1 MTSVLGEYMAPVAG
15 DPTHLVVLLSRS
27 ADAVS
32 LARYLLAMNVVLLV
46 SWSTAHAAAVLD
58 SLDVDLLLLD
68 DDERVRGSWADGA
81 AGAVPTV
88 FLRRRDALLGGP
100 DGIEA
105 AEPFEIAFA
114 VQQRLQIMDHGH
126 ARWGPIELDARRHEA
141 TWHGHP
147 LSLTPAQF
155 RILAVLVHAR
165 GAVVTRTHLCHRAL
179 DGVGPG
185 NYERLDAHLRR
196 IRRLLEPDPSHP
208 EFLLTVR
215 GAGVRLADLAP
226 ARQVPSGTH
235 WRPATSVPAR
245 GEPSRSVGTTARG
258 GRAPR

>member
-1 MTSVLGEYMAPVAG
+1 MAPIPG
-15 DPTHLVVLLSRS
+15 DATHLVLLLSRS
-27 ADAVS
+27 ADAVALS
-32 LARYLLAMNVVLLV
+32 RYLLAMDIVLLV
-46 SWSTAHAAAVLD
+46 SWSTAHATAVLD

-68 DDERVRGSWADGA
+68 DEWADAWSMTTG
-81 AGAVPTV
+81 GAVPLV
-88 FLRRRDALLGGP
+88 FLRRGDALPEGP
-100 DGIEA
+100 DGIRAE
-105 AEPFEIAFA
+105 EPFEIAFA
-114 VQQRLQIMDHGH
+114 VQQRLQIMAHGH

-141 TWHGHP
+141 RWYDRP
-147 LSLTPAQF
+147 LALTPAQF

-215 GAGVRLADLAP
+215 GAGLRLAELG
-226 ARQVPSGTH
+226 R
-235 WRPATSVPAR
+235 TSA
-245 GEPSRSVGTTARG
+245 PSRSVSTTAWAADGAR
-258 GRAPR
+258 